1 MWPVF
6 GQVQPRQKFDM
17 DKMILQM
24 QDVYLEHGITTCQ
37 EGATTADYAALF
49 AGMAKK
55 GLLKMDVVS
64 YPMHG
69 EDVDKILSDYA
80 EFDSHEYTNHFRFG
94 GLKMF
99 FDGSPRAAPPG

>member
-1 MWPVF
+1 
-6 GQVQPRQKFDM
+6 M

-24 QDVYLEHGITTCQ
+24 QDVYLSTASPPARRVPPPPTTPRCSRAWP
-37 EGATTADYAALF
+37 E
-49 AGMAKK
+49 

-99 FDGSPRAAPPG
+99 FDGSPRAAPPDSHAPGDE